1 MYQVDMLGENDPGQ
15 LDRFITHYID
25 GVEEFAEM
33 SVPLFRK
40 LVMNFAESLD
50 AAEIIRSNLTE
61 GKDISNA
68 PAINI
73 SLMKAAIYEMVFERT
88 DVPVIINEYIEIAKD
103 FTDPKSVRFI
113 NAILD
118 KISKHIE
125 SRAP

>member
-1 MYQVDMLGENDPGQ
+1 MSKCGNRLARRAAVQFMYQVDMLGENDPGQ

-61 GKDISNA
+61 GKD
-68 PAINI
+68 
-73 SLMKAAIYEMVFERT
+73 
-88 DVPVIINEYIEIAKD
+88 
-103 FTDPKSVRFI
+103 
-113 NAILD
+113 
-118 KISKHIE
+118 
-125 SRAP
+125 